1 MVSRS
6 PIAPMMPL
14 TPPGTQIRSSGGQFA
29 KLWVGKRLNPQSL
42 GTGLSDFAATMVV
55 DCGKRASTCSGP
67 VRSSWVRSG
76 KRTKPT
82 VKLDIAISEFRA
94 AAAG

>member
-1 MVSRS
+1 
-6 PIAPMMPL
+6 MMPL

-42 GTGLSDFAATMVV
+42 GTGLSDFAATMVL